1 MARELK
7 HDPGGRLFVR
17 IVGGPPV
24 KGAGDPQTE
33 LLRFLRRFF
42 IRAYMLFS
50 LAYVAIAA
58 TVAPVYWVPAIGIVV
73 IGLGRPPCCSSA
85 FASAERVARSS
96 NFDGP
101 TRTDQRKFGIT

>member
-42 IRAYMLFS
+42 IRAYMPFS

-73 IGLGRPPCCSSA
+73 IGSASVLFLSFRIRRAGRS
-85 FASAERVARSS
+85 
-96 NFDGP
+96 
-101 TRTDQRKFGIT
+101 KL